1 MLESKFGRDYPP
13 PVIHP
18 EFFYGFFALGIVW
31 RILFLI
37 LATDPINYRTMM
49 IPSMLEKIG
58 YPVALIVLHLQN
70 RIAPRMFALGS
81 LDWIF
86 FILFFIASENP
97 APVGRV

>member
-1 MLESKFGRDYPP
+1 
-13 PVIHP
+13 
-18 EFFYGFFALGIVW
+18 
-31 RILFLI
+31 
-37 LATDPINYRTMM
+37 MM

-86 FILFFIASENP
+86 LILFSIAYKKTQPRGGLRP
-97 APVGRV
+97 ASVTHSRRRP